1 MNRSLK
7 GNQRENVGRLD
18 THRAPRGAPR
28 LYPGD
33 ELAEK
38 LHRSL
43 G

>member
-1 MNRSLK
+1 MNRGLK
-7 GNQRENVGRLD
+7 RDQRENVGRVD
-18 THRAPRGAPR
+18 AQRAPRGAPR

-33 ELAEK
+33 EVAEK